1 MTSKQDEGL
10 VNRQT
15 AKGLSIYI
23 SQMVTLATQLT
34 DTYPFC
40 GNSILIAPGILVAM
54 VAVEGKVPLGTRLG
68 IPGNMNCTG
77 CAVE

>member
-1 MTSKQDEGL
+1 MHSATEIFHMVSVTNLSDTYKQ
-10 VNRQT
+10 T
-15 AKGLSIYI
+15 H
-23 SQMVTLATQLT
+23 T

-40 GNSILIAPGILVAM
+40 GNSILIAPGTLVAM

-68 IPGNMNCTG
+68 IPGNMNWIG